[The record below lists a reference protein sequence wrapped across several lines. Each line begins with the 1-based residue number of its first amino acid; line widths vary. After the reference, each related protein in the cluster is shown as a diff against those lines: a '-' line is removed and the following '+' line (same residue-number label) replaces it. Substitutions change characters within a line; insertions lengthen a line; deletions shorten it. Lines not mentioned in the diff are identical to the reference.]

1 MNFED
6 YSDDNNEYAFTIVDE
21 NQTTVLVSIE
31 GVPSVSMIV
40 DSGASCNVIDR
51 QLWQSLKQ
59 NKVKCVSSSHKKQ
72 LYPYGS
78 KEPLKTAGCFTAK
91 RTVEDVAVE
100 AEFAVIEG
108 KGQALLGR
116 ETTTQPKVLSLSPS
130 VCVNSLQGE
139 DLFQKYKCFEGLGKL
154 KDFQLDISIHPRV
167 KPVVQS
173 MRRVPFSLRDKLEK
187 TFDELVDR
195 DVIEKAKGPTPRI
208 SPVVVVPKPDGD
220 LPLCVDMRQANSVIV
235 RERHPIP
242 TVDEIPHGINGSTVF
257 TKLDIKWAF
266 HQVELSEES
275 RPITTFVTHK
285 GLFRHKRLKF
295 GISCAPE
302 MYQRVMQQVLEGCE
316 GVRNIHD
323 DIIVHRK
330 TAEQHG
336 TRLT

>member
-6 YSDDNNEYAFTIVDE
+6 YSDDNNEYAFTIVE
-21 NQTTVLVSIE
+21 EKQTMVLVSIE

-51 QLWQSLKQ
+51 QLWESLKQ

-91 RTVEDVAVE
+91 TTVEDVAVE

-116 ETTTQPKVLSLSPS
+116 ETATQLKVLSLCPS
-130 VCVNSLQGE
+130 VCVNSLQAE

-154 KDFQLDISIHPRV
+154 KDFQLDISIDPRV

-187 TFDELVDR
+187 KFNELVDL
-195 DVIEKAKGPTPRI
+195 DVIEKAKGPTPWI
-208 SPVVVVPKPDGD
+208 SSVVVVPKPNG
-220 LPLCVDMRQANSVIV
+220 PCLCVLI
-235 RERHPIP
+235 
-242 TVDEIPHGINGSTVF
+242 
-257 TKLDIKWAF
+257 
-266 HQVELSEES
+266 
-275 RPITTFVTHK
+275 
-285 GLFRHKRLKF
+285 
-295 GISCAPE
+295 
-302 MYQRVMQQVLEGCE
+302 
-316 GVRNIHD
+316 
-323 DIIVHRK
+323 
-330 TAEQHG
+330 
-336 TRLT
+336 